1 MGKNSA
7 RPWPRAETRRVFV
20 GSVTFPCVPSGFA
33 RWAGSI
39 RDGLRA
45 IHARGELNGDPD
57 DLAQRD
63 LHRASGG
70 LLTTRI
76 RRDSTPLAVA
86 LDTMIDHIEPL
97 AASR

>member
-1 MGKNSA
+1 
-7 RPWPRAETRRVFV
+7 
-20 GSVTFPCVPSGFA
+20 VTAYGRSTPAAS
-33 RWAGSI
+33 S
-39 RDGLRA
+39 
-45 IHARGELNGDPD
+45 NGDPD

-86 LDTMIDHIEPL
+86 LDTMIDHIESL